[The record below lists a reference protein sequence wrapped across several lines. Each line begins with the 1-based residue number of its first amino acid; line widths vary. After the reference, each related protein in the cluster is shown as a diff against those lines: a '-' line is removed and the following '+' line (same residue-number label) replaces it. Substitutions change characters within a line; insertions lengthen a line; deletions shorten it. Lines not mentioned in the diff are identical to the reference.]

1 MRAADYVGRVA
12 GLAVALGVGAA
23 VVANAGV
30 ATAEPTSDA
39 SDSSASDS
47 SASDSSASNA
57 SAPGSSGPTK
67 ATAEPKKTN
76 DRGRDGDTRKTT
88 VREPTNRIAGRID
101 DAPPGKDDDAP
112 PRKVA
117 SDEAEIP
124 AATATDPATN
134 EPPAQASKNETPKS
148 AAPPNPGPS
157 ATRLTA
163 LAAPTVDPST
173 GDEPALPSES
183 PADWLLAASAR
194 RELTDQPIRVNPVV
208 GLTNGVVTGSLNAT
222 DLRNPLL
229 TYTVLTAP
237 SAGGKLT
244 LDAMGNFTFLPDGTI
259 VATRG
264 TERFSVLVTERT
276 PLIAALEQA
285 PFAGAIV
292 QPVVALLRQIPVVG
306 ALLQPIIG
314 YSMAIPIS
322 VHIAALAP
330 EGTPMAFTT
339 KVTSFDGTPISTNFF
354 PAMGLPFGMTAPTL
368 LLGPGFAD
376 PGETNP
382 NSSWSTQYGVP
393 GLAPLRA
400 DGYNVVTWDPRGVQ
414 ASGGVLHLNNPMF
427 EGRDVQALIDWVAT
441 RPEARLDGVGDPRM
455 GMVGGS
461 YGGGIQLVTAAIDDR
476 VDAIVPGITWNSLL
490 DSLYPNGAF
499 KTAYSLL
506 LTLDLLT
513 SGTRAIPDIFAGVAT
528 GTLLGVLTP
537 GQQATLSS
545 SGPGLLVNEVTA
557 PTLLFQGTVDPLFPL
572 QQAVANA
579 QILDANGVPVKMV
592 WFCGG
597 HGACLTSVNDGEL
610 IADRTMAWL
619 DRYVRGNAVDTG
631 PKFEWVNQYGQW
643 FSSDALPSDPAF
655 HGDPMVT
662 SGVGGV
668 LPLQSFGGSGPQNI
682 VPPPLSLA
690 LASKAGTAVDLV
702 VSGGDTPTQLVGAP
716 QLTFTYSGVGTSR
729 FVYAQI
735 VDDQT
740 GLVLGNVVTPI
751 PVTLDGGTHTVT
763 VSLEHIAHTLAPG
776 ETLTLQITGSSV
788 AYANLS
794 TSGVMNVSA
803 MSVALP
809 TAAVTAAGSLPVAEM
824 VA

>member
-1 MRAADYVGRVA
+1 
-12 GLAVALGVGAA
+12 LAVALGVGAA
-23 VVANAGV
+23 VVANAG
-30 ATAEPTSDA
+30 AAAAEPSTDA
-39 SDSSASDS
+39 SDSSVSDS
-47 SASDSSASNA
+47 SASTSST
-57 SAPGSSGPTK
+57 PGSSAPSR
-67 ATAEPKKTN
+67 ATAGPKKTN
-76 DRGRDGDTRKTT
+76 DRSGRD
-88 VREPTNRIAGRID
+88 NRIAGKTD
-101 DAPPGKDDDAP
+101 DASPKKRNDTATPKLT
-112 PRKVA
+112 
-117 SDEAEIP
+117 SDEAKTP
-124 AATATDPATN
+124 ADAPNSDAPKSDAPKSAGP
-134 EPPAQASKNETPKS
+134 EAETPKS
-148 AAPPNPGPS
+148 AALTNSETS
-157 ATRLTA
+157 AARLTA
-163 LAAPTVDPST
+163 LATPTVNPFT
-173 GDEPALPSES
+173 GNGPALPSES

-194 RELTDQPIRVNPVV
+194 RELTDRPITVDPVV
-208 GLTNGVVTGSLNAT
+208 SLTNGVVTGSVNAT

-259 VATRG
+259 VTTRG
-264 TERFSVLVTERT
+264 TERFAVLVTEKT
-276 PLIAALEQA
+276 PLIAALEQV
-285 PFAGAIV
+285 PFASAIV
-292 QPVVALLRQIPVVG
+292 QPVVAVLRQIPVVG

-314 YSMAIPIS
+314 YSVAVPFS
-322 VHIAALAP
+322 VDIAALAP
-330 EGTPMAFTT
+330 AGTPVAFTT
-339 KVTSFDGTPISTNFF
+339 TVTSFDGTPISTNFF
-354 PAMGLPFGMTAPTL
+354 PAAGLPAGMTAPTL

-427 EGRDVQALIDWVAT
+427 EGRDAQAIIDWVAT

-461 YGGGIQLVTAAIDDR
+461 YGGGIQLVTAAIDHR

-513 SGTRAIPDIFAGVAT
+513 SGIRAIPDIYAGVVT

-545 SGPGLLVNEVTA
+545 SGPGQLVHDITA

-610 IADRTMAWL
+610 IATRTMAWL

-631 PKFEWVNQYGQW
+631 PKFEWVNQHGQW
-643 FSSDALPSDPAF
+643 SSSDALPSDPAF
-655 HGDPMVT
+655 NGTPMVT
-662 SGVGGV
+662 SGPGGV
-668 LPLQSFGGSGPQNI
+668 LPLQSFGGSGPQDI

-690 LASKAGTAVDLV
+690 LASKASTAVDLV
-702 VSGGDTPTQLVGAP
+702 VSGGDSPTQFVGAP
-716 QLTFTYSGVGTSR
+716 KLTFTYSGIGTSR
-729 FVYAQI
+729 FVYAQL

-751 PVTLDGGTHTVT
+751 PVTLDGGTRTVT
-763 VSLEHIAHTLAPG
+763 VPLEHIAHTLAPG

-788 AYANLS
+788 AFANLS

-809 TAAVTAAGSLPVAEM
+809 TAAVTAAGSVPVAEM

>member
-1 MRAADYVGRVA
+1 MTNS
-12 GLAVALGVGAA
+12 GA
-23 VVANAGV
+23 
-30 ATAEPTSDA
+30 
-39 SDSSASDS
+39 SAS
-47 SASDSSASNA
+47 
-57 SAPGSSGPTK
+57 
-67 ATAEPKKTN
+67 
-76 DRGRDGDTRKTT
+76 RL
-88 VREPTNRIAGRID
+88 IAL
-101 DAPPGKDDDAP
+101 APP
-112 PRKVA
+112 
-117 SDEAEIP
+117 
-124 AATATDPATN
+124 TAD
-134 EPPAQASKNETPKS
+134 
-148 AAPPNPGPS
+148 
-157 ATRLTA
+157 R
-163 LAAPTVDPST
+163 ST
-173 GDEPALPSES
+173 GGAPELPIES

-194 RELTDQPIRVNPVV
+194 RELTDRPITANPVV
-208 GLTNGVVTGSLNAT
+208 GLTNGVVTGSINAT
-222 DLRNPLL
+222 SQRNPLL
-229 TYTVLTAP
+229 THTVLATP

-264 TERFSVLVTERT
+264 TERFSVLVTEKT
-276 PLIAALEQA
+276 PLIVALERT
-285 PFAGAIV
+285 PFANAVV
-292 QPVVALLRQIPVVG
+292 QPVVAVLRQIPVVG

-314 YSMAIPIS
+314 YSMAVS
-322 VHIAALAP
+322 VSVDVAALVPA
-330 EGTPMAFTT
+330 GTPIAFTT
-339 KVTSFDGTPISTNFF
+339 RVTSFDGTPISTNFF
-354 PAMGLPFGMTAPTL
+354 PAVGLLSGMTAPTV

-427 EGRDVQALIDWVAT
+427 EGRDAQAIIDWVAT

-461 YGGGIQLVTAAIDDR
+461 YGGGIQLVTAAIDRR

-506 LTLDLLT
+506 LSLDLLT
-513 SGTRAIPDIFAGVAT
+513 SGTRAIPDIFAGVIT

-545 SGPGLLVNEVTA
+545 SGPGLLVSDITA

-579 QILDANGVPVKMV
+579 QLLDANGVPVKMV

-597 HGACLTSVNDGEL
+597 HGACLTSVNDGAL

-631 PKFEWVNQYGQW
+631 PQFEWVNQHGQW
-643 FSSDALPSDPAF
+643 FSSDALPSDSAF
-655 HGDPMVT
+655 YGTPMVT
-662 SGVGGV
+662 SGAEGV
-668 LPLQSFGGSGPQNI
+668 LPLQSFGGSGPQDI

-690 LASKAGTAVDLV
+690 LASKASTAVDLV
-702 VSGGDTPTQLVGAP
+702 VSGGDTTTQLVGAP
-716 QLTFTYSGVGTSR
+716 QLTFTYSGIGTSR

-740 GLVLGNVVTPI
+740 GLVLGNLVTPI

-763 VSLEHIAHTLAPG
+763 IPLEQIAHTLAPG

-803 MSVALP
+803 VSVALP
-809 TAAVTAAGSLPVAEM
+809 TAAVTAAGSVPFAQLVA
-824 VA
+824 